1 MPLKSTMTMRVL
13 EDLVGIVCQKAA
25 EYVSGSLLI
34 EDKCVYMSIS
44 LYPFTQ

>member
-1 MPLKSTMTMRVL
+1 MPLKSTMTVRAL

-34 EDKCVYMSIS
+34 KDECSYMSIS